1 MSAFQKVG
9 HLLRKKILVGER
21 KLEAAVTGFFGKKL
35 QQKQVLGYLEVESV
49 SKRSSA
55 ITFVLLAII
64 SQIIIN
70 SSISRDEYLIL

>member
-35 QQKQVLGYLEVESV
+35 QQKQVTGLFGSGVGV
-49 SKRSSA
+49 QK
-55 ITFVLLAII
+55 II
-64 SQIIIN
+64 SHYICLDSN
-70 SSISRDEYLIL
+70 DFPEYYN